1 MLPWVFF
8 SLPCSQSEGGLA
20 RLFRES
26 YKHIAYGSFINALN
40 TSIEFSQRHDV
51 IEHRSRSSFGSVSGR
66 LNRTVT
72 PSATLVGKASKARAD
87 LARR

>member
-1 MLPWVFF
+1 MGVFF
-8 SLPCSQSEGGLA
+8 FAMLSIGGGLA
-20 RLFRES
+20 RLFRKS

-72 PSATLVGKASKARAD
+72 PSAILVGKASKARAD